1 VTERKR
7 VVRGAERRRK
17 ERRREEQTRDAL
29 SAEREARY
37 LQLVELAPDTILIHD
52 GERILLANAA
62 AVRLAGAT
70 HRDQLVGQPIDNFL
84 HPPYLKSVEA
94 QILRSGD
101 VAKRVPPV
109 KDSFRRLDG
118 SEVEVEVT
126 AIAFLDHGHPSAHL
140 VVQDITERLAA
151 QRAADLAEE
160 HLQQAQRMEAVGAL
174 AGGVAHE
181 VNNMMSVILGFSE
194 FLLGAQ
200 DMAEDR
206 LSEVRHIMRAA
217 ERTAAVTRQ
226 LLAFSRRAFHQPQ
239 VVDVG
244 AAVNDLEPVVR
255 RLLGEERHL
264 AWTADASPRVR
275 VDKGQLEQVIVNLA
289 LNARDAMPAGGTLT
303 ITVEEA
309 DLPDDVA
316 SGDGVAI
323 PAGCYALI
331 VVRDTGAG
339 MDPATQ
345 ARIFEPFFTTKP
357 FGQGTGLGL
366 AAAAG
371 LMRQNNGYI
380 TVASEPG
387 KGAAFTLYLPVL
399 FGGAAA
405 DVDRRGKPRED
416 LRAPPPSLG
425 GDSAQTRAIVLLV
438 EDEPAVR
445 AIATRSLERA
455 GYRVLQASD
464 GAAALGLMDWHGQP
478 DLVLT
483 DLMMPGIGGTELGR
497 RLRKRWPALPI
508 LFMSGYSVEDLRV
521 QGVTDL
527 GGLMLQKPFTPDA
540 LVGSVAAALSGAGTR
555 KSAID

>member
-1 VTERKR
+1 M
-7 VVRGAERRRK
+7 
-17 ERRREEQTRDAL
+17 
-29 SAEREARY
+29 
-37 LQLVELAPDTILIHD
+37 
-52 GERILLANAA
+52 
-62 AVRLAGAT
+62 
-70 HRDQLVGQPIDNFL
+70 
-84 HPPYLKSVEA
+84 
-94 QILRSGD
+94 
-101 VAKRVPPV
+101 
-109 KDSFRRLDG
+109 
-118 SEVEVEVT
+118 
-126 AIAFLDHGHPSAHL
+126 
-140 VVQDITERLAA
+140 
-151 QRAADLAEE
+151 AEE
-160 HLQQAQRMEAVGAL
+160 
-174 AGGVAHE
+174 
-181 VNNMMSVILGFSE
+181 
-194 FLLGAQ
+194 
-200 DMAEDR
+200 R
-206 LSEVRHIMRAA
+206 LSEVRHIMQAA
-217 ERTAAVTRQ
+217 ERTATVTRQ

-497 RLRKRWPALPI
+497 RLRQRWPALPI

-540 LVGSVAAALSGAGTR
+540 LVRSVAAALSGTGTR